1 MPLGRGVAW
10 LDTGT
15 FDSLL
20 SSSQFV
26 QTLEQ
31 RQGLKIACLEEI
43 ALLKGFIDAKQLEWL
58 IDGWGKNEYAAYLR
72 RVLEEVARTQ
82 KKR

>member
-1 MPLGRGVAW
+1 MGRGIAW

-20 SSSQFV
+20 ASAQFV
-26 QTLEQ
+26 QILEE

-43 ALLKGFIDAKQLEWL
+43 ALLKGFITLDEFSQLVTRAG
-58 IDGWGKNEYAAYLR
+58 DNSYGRYL
-72 RVLEEVARTQ
+72 
-82 KKR
+82 KRILTEKESGSRL